1 MSELH
6 FPFSHW
12 KCVCVYVRGG
22 GWTLF
27 SPVLCQQTWMR
38 ATVCPV
44 WELFFVW
51 AYSSQWVLAQ
61 TATSASNQPSCCSP
75 KGLHRS
81 SAPAAMHAGNPYWH
95 PDMWG
100 LIGDSYL
107 QMLGVRLWSHPGYS
121 RITSLTV
128 PVWANMDRTHT
139 VQSLTVVS
147 CYLLLICMPE
157 SRHDTHTHAHRETG
171 VYPQFIQPFLSF
183 ILMISQKKSNIFI
196 AINWT
201 SMGLSKQGHV
211 TLFELLLKG

>member
-1 MSELH
+1 
-6 FPFSHW
+6 
-12 KCVCVYVRGG
+12 
-22 GWTLF
+22 
-27 SPVLCQQTWMR
+27 MR

-157 SRHDTHTHAHRETG
+157 SRHDTHTHTRTQRNRCLST
-171 VYPQFIQPFLSF
+171 VYSAFFKFHSNDIT
-183 ILMISQKKSNIFI
+183 KKIKHIHSDQLNQH
-196 AINWT
+196 
-201 SMGLSKQGHV
+201 GLK
-211 TLFELLLKG
+211 